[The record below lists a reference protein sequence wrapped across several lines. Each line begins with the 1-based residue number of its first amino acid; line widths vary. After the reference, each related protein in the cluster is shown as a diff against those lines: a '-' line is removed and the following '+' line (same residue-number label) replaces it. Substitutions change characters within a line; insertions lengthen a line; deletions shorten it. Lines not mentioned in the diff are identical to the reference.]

1 MNPNEIFLVFLA
13 IASSLALSDDSVT
26 SRKSSRGEIMR
37 NPAAIA
43 VTSVNIE
50 HAVGKSGRPEKYF
63 DSVISTVVNGY
74 QEVRARA
81 LARDRHGIIHWS
93 TANLNFRRIERHR
106 VSRYVSKRLR
116 QRAPREVVT
125 IVIYGNNSSAYRNTS
140 NNANRGRMVVENP
153 RISVAH

>member
-81 LARDRHGIIHWS
+81 LARSRE
-93 TANLNFRRIERHR
+93 TAM
-106 VSRYVSKRLR
+106 
-116 QRAPREVVT
+116 
-125 IVIYGNNSSAYRNTS
+125 G
-140 NNANRGRMVVENP
+140 
-153 RISVAH
+153 